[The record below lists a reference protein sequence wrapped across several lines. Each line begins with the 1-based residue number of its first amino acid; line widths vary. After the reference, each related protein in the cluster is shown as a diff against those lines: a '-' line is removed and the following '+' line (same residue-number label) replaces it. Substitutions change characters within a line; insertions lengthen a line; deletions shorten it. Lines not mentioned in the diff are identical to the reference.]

1 MVHTGYKKGLKLGA
15 DGFWRYRIVV
25 KGVVATGNILET
37 DYKEASDR
45 LRGIRGDLAK
55 EQAGIK
61 PRKMITLRQAIA
73 VWEADKE
80 TECTKRHINQGKAA
94 LERHFKPLLDKPLD
108 QIDEEAI
115 GNYLKVYQKAHFDP
129 DRPKRFGGRNQLLTY
144 WRSVKKVMK
153 QKKILTQ
160 WDLPRNLKSQRIPKR
175 LIPMEHQE
183 AIMRIIDTQF
193 GMVHGVAFRLGLFLG
208 LRSIEV
214 NRATWRCVDWTRQRW
229 TNFQTKGL
237 ESTGLKIPPPLM
249 EALLRLRAEPGGKV
263 DPGDPVCPLANG
275 EQAGI
280 NTKIVRHALSIAAK
294 EVMGGHYSSHD
305 LRATFITRLH
315 REGVPIKTIQALAR
329 HADISTTLSYIIL
342 EESDMDA
349 AMERVYGTKPPV
361 TDPTNTD

>member
-1 MVHTGYKKGLKLGA
+1 MAHTGYKKGLKLGP
-15 DGFWRYRIVV
+15 DGLWRYRIVV
-25 KGVVATGNILET
+25 KGEVRTGNTLET
-37 DYKEASDR
+37 DYKEASTK
-45 LRGIRGDLAK
+45 LSVIRGDLAK
-55 EQAGIK
+55 EAKGIK
-61 PRKMITLRQAIA
+61 PRKMLTLRMAIE
-73 VWEADKE
+73 VWAADKE
-80 TECTKRHINQGKAA
+80 TESTERYIKQGKVA

-115 GNYLKVYQKAHFDP
+115 GKYLKIYQKNHFDP

-160 WDLPRNLKSQRIPKR
+160 WDLPRNLKSQKIPKR

-183 AIMRIIDTQF
+183 AIMGIIDTQF
-193 GMVHGVAFRLGLFLG
+193 GNIHGLAFRLGLFLG

-237 ESTGLKIPPPLM
+237 ESTGLKIPPQLM
-249 EALLRLRAEPGGKV
+249 EALLRLRALRGGKV
-263 DPGDPVCPLANG
+263 NPRDPVCPLANG

-280 NTKIVRHALSIAAK
+280 NTKIVRHALSVAAK

-315 REGVPIKTIQALAR
+315 HEGVPIKTIQALAR

-349 AMERVYGTKPPV
+349 AMERVYGTQSL
-361 TDPTNTD
+361 